1 MADVSYLRFFGK
13 FVRARDFADE
23 VLHPAGMYRMF
34 VGVTCK
40 LDCEVTPTNS
50 RKMPTKALPHQQNH
64 TDYTKFRETK
74 FLTRRSAAVFL
85 VLFERSKSTYNQS
98 GTATFLSTQKEHN
111 KK

>member
-1 MADVSYLRFFGK
+1 MSYSGSVK
-13 FVRARDFADE
+13 VWRARDFADE

-40 LDCEVTPTNS
+40 LVCEVTPTNS
-50 RKMPTKALPHQQNH
+50 RKMPTMALPHQQNH
-64 TDYTKFRETK
+64 TYYTKFRETE

-98 GTATFLSTQKEHN
+98 GYATFLMA
-111 KK
+111 KKYITNNREL